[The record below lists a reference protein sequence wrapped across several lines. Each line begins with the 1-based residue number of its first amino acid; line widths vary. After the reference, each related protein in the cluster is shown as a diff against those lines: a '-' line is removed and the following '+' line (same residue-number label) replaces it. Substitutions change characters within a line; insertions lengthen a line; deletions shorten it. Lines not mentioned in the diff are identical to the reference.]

1 MEYQLEETLLEL
13 PIPCLILQ
21 PIVENAIEHGLRS
34 SRRQPRRLIIA
45 PSEEKGICFIRVC
58 DNGCG
63 IPDKMQGLFACET
76 THIGIKSVNERLKL
90 SYGDNLG
97 LIMNSEA
104 DNGTE
109 VIIRIPLQKNSP
121 KPWKLSERKEWLPA
135 LYFAWQPLFYETIYH
150 LHHTYSQHSGQT
162 IKARRHHSAY
172 HFRTNLY
179 FHSPF
184 LYSAV
189 TS

>member
-1 MEYQLEETLLEL
+1 MEYQLEEALLEL

-45 PSEEKGICFIRVC
+45 LSEEKGICFIRVC

-63 IPDKMQGLFACET
+63 IPPDKMQGLFACET
-76 THIGIKSVNERLKL
+76 THIGIKNVNERLKL

-97 LIMNSEA
+97 LIINSEA

-121 KPWKLSERKEWLPA
+121 KP
-135 LYFAWQPLFYETIYH
+135 
-150 LHHTYSQHSGQT
+150 
-162 IKARRHHSAY
+162 
-172 HFRTNLY
+172 
-179 FHSPF
+179 
-184 LYSAV
+184 
-189 TS
+189 